1 MPMSALTFEALWNPD
16 DGRVT
21 FSSEA
26 FDPAKPDT
34 QSFLSDCFPRDV
46 GSFTHSVAETEA
58 TEAFGDLGRRDSQS
72 TALPESSLSDYELYL
87 RDTSR
92 LDGLRPQRLDIQ
104 AAKKLKPKLSNL
116 DRTPRASKVWNTF
129 ADFVHD

>member
-1 MPMSALTFEALWNPD
+1 MPMSALTFEASWNPD

-34 QSFLSDCFPRDV
+34 QSLLSDYFPRDV
-46 GSFTHSVAETEA
+46 GSFTHSVAELEA
-58 TEAFGDLGRRDSQS
+58 TEAFGNPSRRDSQYA
-72 TALPESSLSDYELYL
+72 ALSEPSLSDYELYL

-92 LDGLRPQRLDIQ
+92 LDGLRPQKLNTQ
-104 AAKKLKPKLSNL
+104 AAKNLKLKLSNV
-116 DRTPRASKVWNTF
+116 DRTPRASNVWNTF
-129 ADFVHD
+129 AN